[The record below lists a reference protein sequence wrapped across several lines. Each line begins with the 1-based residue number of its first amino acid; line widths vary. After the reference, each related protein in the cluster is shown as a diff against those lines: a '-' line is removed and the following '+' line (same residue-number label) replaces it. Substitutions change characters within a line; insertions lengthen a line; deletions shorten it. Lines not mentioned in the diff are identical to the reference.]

1 MGRYDLSDEAKATDQ
16 ELSSAADKLV
26 LLSDE
31 KIAEL
36 LPRHADQKELKK
48 VIDAVNRASTSN
60 AKRTAIAKNLKN
72 VSEVVRKVMEAFM

>member
-26 LLSDE
+26 QLSDK

-48 VIDAVNRASTSN
+48 SD
-60 AKRTAIAKNLKN
+60 
-72 VSEVVRKVMEAFM
+72 